1 MDLVNVKQNQG
12 ESLWDFVARFN
23 EEALSID
30 EFDQQ
35 IAMVALQ
42 NGLRAGPFTQSLAK
56 TPYHTFTEVLVRAN
70 KYINTK
76 EMMKVK
82 RAEQPGR
89 KEREKEK
96 KTPVVKKRWT
106 IAPPELKITWVLGVL
121 VEAR

>member
-12 ESLWDFVARFN
+12 ESLRDFVARFN

-42 NGLRAGPFTQSLAK
+42 NGLRARPFAQSLAK
-56 TPYHTFTEVLVRAN
+56 TPPRTFTKVLARAN
-70 KYINTK
+70 KYINAE

-82 RAEQPGR
+82 RAKQPDK
-89 KEREKEK
+89 KEREK
-96 KTPVVKKRWT
+96 VKK
-106 IAPPELKITWVLGVL
+106 KL
-121 VEAR
+121 VVE